1 MAEIQTFPCLPFTP
15 SFRHLIPTLASW
27 PTDQINELA
36 LTPHE
41 LAVFADQDGGLGKNS
56 VNPTKPRR

>member
-41 LAVFADQDGGLGKNS
+41 LAVFADQDGD
-56 VNPTKPRR
+56 